1 MEEFPSVE
9 FATACSVRCNHMA
22 KISLN
27 KIIPLLE
34 AIDSGA
40 DLSKWEV
47 VLSEST
53 IQRASKPIQK
63 MLSLSS

>member
-1 MEEFPSVE
+1 
-9 FATACSVRCNHMA
+9 MA

-27 KIIPLLE
+27 KIQPILE

>member
-1 MEEFPSVE
+1 M
-9 FATACSVRCNHMA
+9 
-22 KISLN
+22 
-27 KIIPLLE
+27 E
-34 AIDSGA
+34 AIDSAA

-53 IQRASKPIQK
+53 IEKASNPIEK